1 MINNAEDTFTKQHMT
16 LVGKI
21 TARCPIYVLNLKYKS
36 KDKDPFYPID
46 KVILQALYE
55 NPKTDISYLSWLI
68 GFERDI
74 IMSRI
79 QYHLVPGGF
88 LMIDANN
95 NYMVTDNGER
105 KYMSTGNE
113 RPDVE
118 VTGAVMVDGAS
129 LRVWPQLFYDKN
141 IYISYRQGKTTSPHC
156 PLMGIEDP
164 VVTKA
169 TEELEKEIKSS
180 KFPYGLEEDAHA
192 LEVISYDERY
202 VGDIEIVL
210 LSDNNGNVIKKEIY
224 KGQIVN
230 IPALRDSYKK
240 YYFYFS
246 KDGCLHH
253 NEGATDDI
261 DADKTILVD
270 SYNDLWIYISKI
282 YKIRNSSQDLIEQT
296 LTYNKVKPEIQ
307 VSKQLLQESEN
318 KRLLLADT
326 ERGVINL
333 SAKEGGILFISMNS
347 LDSIKPIIEFDEAF
361 NRWEE
366 EKGAPNMDFIKSLK
380 GKLSNNW
387 REAFCL
393 TERFDALERIDRQQ
407 FFKFE

>member
-1 MINNAEDTFTKQHMT
+1 MINNAEITIPTQNMT

-46 KVILQALYE
+46 KVILQALYDY
-55 NPKTDISYLSWLI
+55 PKTDISYLSWLI

-79 QYHLVPGGF
+79 QYHLIPGGF

-95 NYMVTDNGER
+95 NYMVTESGER

-118 VTGAVMVDGAS
+118 VTGAVMVDGAT

-156 PLMGIEDP
+156 PLMGIDDP
-164 VVTKA
+164 IVIKA
-169 TEELEKEIKSS
+169 ARGLEKAINES
-180 KFPYGLEEDAHA
+180 KFPYGLEEDAHS
-192 LEVISYDERY
+192 LEVIGYDERY
-202 VGDIEIVL
+202 VGDIEIEL
-210 LSDNNGNVIKKEIY
+210 LSDNNGNVIKNEVY
-224 KGQIVN
+224 KGQVVN
-230 IPALRDSYKK
+230 IPALRETYNK

-253 NEGATDDI
+253 NEGTTDNI
-261 DADKTILVD
+261 DAEKTILVD
-270 SYNDLWIYISKI
+270 SYNDLWIYLSKI
-282 YKIRNSSQDLIEQT
+282 YKIRNAGQDLIDQT
-296 LTYNKVKPEIQ
+296 LTYNRAKPEIH

-318 KRLLLADT
+318 KRLLLADS
-326 ERGVINL
+326 ERGKINV
-333 SAKEGGILFISMNS
+333 SAAEGGILFISLNP
-347 LDSIKPIIEFDEAF
+347 LESIKPILEFDKAF
-361 NRWEE
+361 NKWAE
-366 EKGAPNMDFIKSLK
+366 EKGTPNIDFVKSLK
-380 GKLSNNW
+380 GTLRKNW

-393 TERFDALERIDRQQ
+393 TGRFDALEKIDRQQ